1 MTQWQH
7 EVLVTENPPSQ
18 AQLQDMGSQGYEVV
32 AIIYSEQAG
41 EWLTYLKRQVHDPL
55 DEIPF

>member
-7 EVLVTENPPSQ
+7 KVLVTENPPLQ
-18 AQLQDMGSQGYEVV
+18 AQLLDMGSQGYEVV
-32 AIIYSEQAG
+32 AIIYAEQAG
-41 EWLTYLKRQVHDPL
+41 EWLTYLKRQVRDPL